1 MVLTLAIVACLHHL
15 RLFLLRSDDRI
26 LELAKGLLGAVH
38 GQ

>member
-1 MVLTLAIVACLHHL
+1 MVLTLALVACLHHL

-26 LELAKGLLGAVH
+26 LELEKGPLEGVH